1 MDKPLVKELSLY
13 NGVSNRSRGWKTKRS
28 EKVTEPS
35 SSNPDVM
42 RWDGASRS
50 SSSWD
55 YLRRDPELW
64 HRDGN
69 CYIHLYGQGH
79 SRRGPAF
86 KVPFSAL
93 LEAKFHPLIDKF
105 MAQDV
110 VEPDDHVQY
119 DTLTPA
125 SYFSRTQRRSR
136 IELFIPAP
144 PQSDKR
150 QSYNYHL
157 AMRNL
162 IAFAL
167 RRSMVGET
175 LGSALSTLMRSMYE
189 FRTRDVDNIQDMI
202 DYMDEE
208 GYLYF
213 INQPTHALALL
224 HLGETFQLRE
234 LYVNALAHCC
244 GMNDRLFMGPGY
256 NLISSYT
263 RKLIRRTRV
272 EMDER
277 LGKSGSMLTT
287 FLQDELSDV
296 QLGLF
301 PGARAHLERFR
312 TLLHEF
318 YAARFGYYPPPSIDP
333 LSMIYDAEVFRTM
346 RDDFDALYQ
355 YLVDDNLGV
364 SQNSAFLEQGGI
376 CTLWSVRS
384 FDARQKFETLLHPL
398 PLLPDVPRETT
409 ASRKVLWL
417 GKQTKPSQSHRD
429 KTYAA
434 LLKATNQNKRGLL
447 KNELVQAYRWFEGT
461 STCQP
466 SKADRLENLGPTD
479 ARKVRWVLIYAIY
492 QVLRQATDPPPEVK
506 DFVNTP
512 YHVSIPTANLPV
524 WDQRQSIDALLR
536 DQADQVTRNPSI
548 STTVWSS
555 RSSSPPLSSMEIK
568 PDIDYLA
575 MTQRDEQAAGNKEM
589 GGGIFKSMSRGSSL
603 TRSLSRNLAARRP
616 LSIFTKQLPEVPNCS
631 PQRTSYHEIVVHW
644 YGNGTSS
651 TSPNT
656 PPASTTSDLLS
667 SINEKLLP
675 PLILDVSVNNS
686 SDCSYSEAGTAETPD
701 TSVAAESPS
710 TASTYSWDSRRR
722 DSGYGRCCEPSAAA
736 KSDKSTTTG
745 PPLSPPPTTT
755 PVSPP
760 TTTSASAAPQ
770 RSSRTTTPF
779 SNSPVPRPQ
788 TLPEDSALG
797 DIPGPGPSRPAL
809 DNHQRSS
816 SWGSVNR
823 GSLRRRLE
831 PPPLNIRKSPASSS
845 ASASGPPS
853 IDVPALGSS
862 PATWDCARLMME
874 VEAAAGHD
882 NDNDNYDDDDDDDD
896 DVVHPEWELYSDLG
910 GLREPKAGTGAG
922 TGSGSPGSSGSAAAS
937 SSSGSAAASLF
948 RRSSKPNKY

>member
-35 SSNPDVM
+35 SSNPNVM

-55 YLRRDPELW
+55 FLRRDPELW

-175 LGSALSTLMRSMYE
+175 LGSALTALMRSMYE

-208 GYLYF
+208 GYLYL

-244 GMNDRLFMGPGY
+244 GMNDRLFMGPGFH
-256 NLISSYT
+256 LISSYT
-263 RKLIRRTRV
+263 QKLIRRTRA

-429 KTYAA
+429 KTYTA

-479 ARKVRWVLIYAIY
+479 ARKVRWILIYAIY

-506 DFVNTP
+506 DCVNTP

-524 WDQRQSIDALLR
+524 WDERQSIDALLR
-536 DQADQVTRNPSI
+536 EQADHVTRNPSI

-555 RSSSPPLSSMEIK
+555 RSASPPPSSMEIK

-575 MTQRDEQAAGNKEM
+575 MTQRDEQAAGNKET
-589 GGGIFKSMSRGSSL
+589 GGGIFKSMSRGSSV
-603 TRSLSRNLAARRP
+603 TRSLSRNLTSRRP

-651 TSPNT
+651 STSPNT
-656 PPASTTSDLLS
+656 PPASTTTTSDLLS

-701 TSVAAESPS
+701 TSSVAAESPS

-736 KSDKSTTTG
+736 KSDKSTTSR
-745 PPLSPPPTTT
+745 PLSPTTITTTT

-760 TTTSASAAPQ
+760 TTTTSAAPQ
-770 RSSRTTTPF
+770 RSFRSTTPF
-779 SNSPVPRPQ
+779 SNPSVPRPQPQ

-797 DIPGPGPSRPAL
+797 DIPGPDPGPGSGPSRPAL
-809 DNHQRSS
+809 DNRRSS
-816 SWGSVNR
+816 SWGSVNH
-823 GSLRRRLE
+823 GSLRRKLE
-831 PPPLNIRKSPASSS
+831 PRPLNIRKSPTSR
-845 ASASGPPS
+845 PPS

-862 PATWDCARLMME
+862 PATWDCDCARLMME
-874 VEAAAGHD
+874 VEAATTAGGHD
-882 NDNDNYDDDDDDDD
+882 NDNEYDDDHHHH
-896 DVVHPEWELYSDLG
+896 VHPEWELYSDLG
-910 GLREPKAGTGAG
+910 GLREPKAG
-922 TGSGSPGSSGSAAAS
+922 SPGSPGSCS
-937 SSSGSAAASLF
+937 SPGSAAASLF
-948 RRSSKPNKY
+948 RRSSRQNKY

>member
-1 MDKPLVKELSLY
+1 MDKPLVKELTLY

-35 SSNPDVM
+35 SSNLNVM

-55 YLRRDPELW
+55 NLRRDPELW

-69 CYIHLYGQGH
+69 CYVHLYGQGH

-93 LEAKFHPLIDKF
+93 LEAKFHPLIDEY

-110 VEPDDHVQY
+110 IEPDDHIQY

-150 QSYNYHL
+150 QSNNYHL

-175 LGSALSTLMRSMYE
+175 LGSALTTLMRSMYE

-202 DYMDEE
+202 DYMDEA
-208 GYLYF
+208 GYLYLK
-213 INQPTHALALL
+213 NQPSHALALL

-234 LYVNALAHCC
+234 LYVDALAHCC

-256 NLISSYT
+256 NLISSST

-277 LGKSGSMLTT
+277 LGQSGSMLTT
-287 FLQDELSDV
+287 FLQDDLSDV

-312 TLLHEF
+312 TLLHGF
-318 YAARFGYYPPPSIDP
+318 YTARFGYYPPPSIDP
-333 LSMIYDAEVFRTM
+333 LSMIYDAEVLRTM

-355 YLVDDNLGV
+355 YLMDDKLDV

-384 FDARQKFETLLHPL
+384 FDARQKFETLVHPL
-398 PLLPDVPRETT
+398 PLLPDVTQETT

-417 GKQTKPSQSHRD
+417 GKQAKPSQNQRD

-434 LLKATNQNKRGLL
+434 LLKATNQNRRGLL
-447 KNELVQAYRWFEGT
+447 KNELVQAYRWFEET

-466 SKADRLENLGPTD
+466 LKADRLENLGPTD
-479 ARKVRWVLIYAIY
+479 ARKVRWILIYAIY

-506 DFVNTP
+506 DFSNAP
-512 YHVSIPTANLPV
+512 YHVSISTANLPV

-536 DQADQVTRNPSI
+536 DQVDQVIRNPSI
-548 STTVWSS
+548 STTGWSS
-555 RSSSPPLSSMEIK
+555 RSSSPPPSSLEIKSLEIK

-575 MTQRDEQAAGNKEM
+575 MTQRDEQVAGNKEM
-589 GGGIFKSMSRGSSL
+589 GGGIFKSMSRGSSV
-603 TRSLSRNLAARRP
+603 TRSLSRNLTARRP
-616 LSIFTKQLPEVPNCS
+616 LSIFTKQLPETPNCS
-631 PQRTSYHEIVVHW
+631 PQRTSYHDVVVHG
-644 YGNGTSS
+644 YGNGANNISLS
-651 TSPNT
+651 TPV
-656 PPASTTSDLLS
+656 STTSELLS

-675 PLILDVSVNNS
+675 PLILDVSVNS
-686 SDCSYSEAGTAETPD
+686 SDYSYSEAGTAETPD
-701 TSVAAESPS
+701 MSVAESPS

-722 DSGYGRCCEPSAAA
+722 DSGYGRCEPRDAAA
-736 KSDKSTTTG
+736 KSDKSTA
-745 PPLSPPPTTT
+745 PVSPTVPVSPTTT
-755 PVSPP
+755 V
-760 TTTSASAAPQ
+760 APL
-770 RSSRTTTPF
+770 RSRTAI
-779 SNSPVPRPQ
+779 SNATPRPQ

-797 DIPGPGPSRPAL
+797 EIPSPGPSRSRPAL
-809 DNHQRSS
+809 GQRSP
-816 SWGSVNR
+816 SWGSVNCA
-823 GSLRRRLE
+823 SLRRKLE
-831 PPPLNIRKSPASSS
+831 PPPLNIRKAAS
-845 ASASGPPS
+845 ASAPPS

-862 PATWDCARLMME
+862 PTTGDYAKLMME
-874 VEAAAGHD
+874 VEAASGKVIVD
-882 NDNDNYDDDDDDDD
+882 GDGKNDNDDDGDNDK
-896 DVVHPEWELYSDLG
+896 DVVHPEWELYTDLG
-910 GLREPKAGTGAG
+910 GLREPTKAG
-922 TGSGSPGSSGSAAAS
+922 SLKSSGSAA
-937 SSSGSAAASLF
+937 SGSGSGSLF
-948 RRSSKPNKY
+948 RRSSKPNKYLM